1 MFLLAPVT
9 QEKKK
14 VAGAIAKNACPLQS
28 AGYITGMRIF
38 FGVLFLLAA
47 LTARANPDAPS
58 NCLVRLDQ
66 LVELVAELGQ
76 SASNDTGRANCI
88 AGQLI
93 KIKGLT
99 SIAHALADAQTTHL
113 TDASPTAAQGNQ
125 TMLLSACARAEKLAA
140 AAADCHG
147 TPNSSAP
154 ISPTESVSTSPA
166 PPPVPTHATA
176 TSPIED
182 ANCLSQIKLAA
193 LLAQA
198 MDLEINPATETV
210 LQRLTKQGLEPLGGW
225 HAEWC
230 VTLGDFCVVVA
241 QALDLKVTVKND
253 PKSYIQAVRKDGLP
267 VDELLARRPVDPL
280 HEAAVRAFLSHGY
293 AAPFPSS
300 RQRQP
305 D

>member
-1 MFLLAPVT
+1 
-9 QEKKK
+9 
-14 VAGAIAKNACPLQS
+14 
-28 AGYITGMRIF
+28 MRIF

-125 TMLLSACARAEKLAA
+125 TMLLSACARAEKLAQ
-140 AAADCHG
+140 AAADCQG
-147 TPNSSAP
+147 TPP
-154 ISPTESVSTSPA
+154 PTEPTSPTESISPSPA
-166 PPPVPTHATA
+166 APRVPTQT
-176 TSPIED
+176 TEISPVED
-182 ANCLSQIKLAA
+182 ANCLSQIRLTTFLVQA
-193 LLAQA
+193 L
-198 MDLEINPATETV
+198 DLEINPANETV
-210 LQRLTKQGLEPLGGW
+210 LHRLTKQGIMPLSGW
-225 HAEWC
+225 HADWC
-230 VTLGDFCVVVA
+230 VTYGDFCVVIA
-241 QALDLKVTVKND
+241 RALELKVTDKED
-253 PKSYIQAVRKDGLP
+253 PNSYIQAVRNDGLP
-267 VDELLARRPVDPL
+267 VDKLGARRPIDVL
-280 HEAAVRAFLSHGY
+280 HETAVRAFLSHGY

-305 D
+305 N